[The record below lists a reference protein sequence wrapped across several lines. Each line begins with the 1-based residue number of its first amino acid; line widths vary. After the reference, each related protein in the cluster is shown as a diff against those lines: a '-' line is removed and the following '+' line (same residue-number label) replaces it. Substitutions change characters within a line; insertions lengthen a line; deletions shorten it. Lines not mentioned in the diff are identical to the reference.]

1 MTAIRKHLSY
11 ANVVATLALFLAM
24 GGGALAALRI
34 PPNSIG
40 TPQLKRGA
48 VTGIKVKV
56 GSLTATDIKPKS
68 LTGESFKPGSL
79 TPENLPHFGL
89 ANLLGVSGTAL
100 NNVTITLAKGACGR
114 YVFAASGAQ
123 PGEAVMLQGSDIS
136 ELQHAIEAGPSIT
149 NPNEINVSVCAD
161 SEHQVNQAPNTV
173 QLRFDTIG

>member
-89 ANLLGVSGTAL
+89 ANLLGVSGTA
-100 NNVTITLAKGACGR
+100 T
-114 YVFAASGAQ
+114 Q
-123 PGEAVMLQGSDIS
+123 
-136 ELQHAIEAGPSIT
+136 
-149 NPNEINVSVCAD
+149 
-161 SEHQVNQAPNTV
+161 
-173 QLRFDTIG
+173 